1 MAASMSKER
10 PVAGRAALSIDV
22 EDWFH
27 AENLKPVI
35 TREAWDG
42 CELRVERN
50 TMRLLEIIDASHARA
65 TFFVLGWVAEKCPRL
80 VRAIAAAGHEVAS
93 HGHGHDLVYSLRPS
107 EFRADV
113 SRSKKYL
120 EDLIGAPVRGYRAPC
135 FSITDWAIPILQDAG
150 FDYDSSV
157 VPSVAHDRYGRLH
170 GVNAANAIASLRD
183 GFYEVGISCIR
194 VGERGLPW
202 GGGGYFRLVPY
213 RLWCRGV
220 RMILRSGRP
229 YCFYIH
235 PWEIDPGQPRVKGLR
250 ASSRFRHRINLH
262 RCEMRFAALVAAFE
276 WMPIRDLV
284 DEWKAKTTPSAVE
297 PMTAVSMVPC
307 A

>member
-1 MAASMSKER
+1 MTAGMSKEG

-35 TREAWDG
+35 RREAWDG

-50 TMRLLEIIDASHARA
+50 TMRMLEIIDGARVRA
-65 TFFVLGWVAEKCPRL
+65 TFFVLGWVAEKCPQL
-80 VRAIAAAGHEVAS
+80 VRTIAAAGHEVAS
-93 HGHGHDLVYSLRPS
+93 HGYGHDLVYSLRPS

-113 SRSKKYL
+113 LRSKKHL
-120 EDLIGAPVRGYRAPC
+120 EDLTGTPVRGYRAPC

-150 FDYDSSV
+150 FEYDSSV
-157 VPSVAHDRYGRLH
+157 VPAVAHDRYGRLH
-170 GVNAANAIASLRD
+170 GVNATNSIASLRD
-183 GFYEVGISCIR
+183 GFYEVSISCIR
-194 VGERGLPW
+194 VGEHGLPW

-213 RLWCRGV
+213 PLWCRGV

-235 PWEIDPGQPRVKGLR
+235 PWEIDPGQPHVSGLR

-262 RCEMRFAALVAAFE
+262 RCEKRFTALVGAFK
-276 WMPIRDLV
+276 WMPVGDLV
-284 DEWKAKTTPSAVE
+284 DRWKAKPLPQRRCSFN
-297 PMTAVSMVPC
+297 
-307 A
+307 